1 MRESSYNFFT
11 QNSQQPKDI
20 RGGEKKVMKKSL
32 SAILSLAMA
41 FSMFSSVALGA
52 DAKKSSADFTDLK
65 DLDAATKAKFD
76 EMIGAG
82 IFDGV
87 KEGTFGLKDKMNRAQ
102 FAKVAALVF
111 NLKVDT
117 SLKTSSFSD
126 VKNDDPANGYA
137 LPYIEA
143 VKAAGI
149 TDGYAPGQ
157 FNPAGDV
164 TKEQLATFL
173 IRGLNKDSEGKNKTG
188 VSDKT
193 VSDWAK
199 GYVALALELKLLS
212 NGTDGTFGGTS
223 AATRDLLVTSSYEAK
238 KQFVDTNK
246 PAKASIKEAKA
257 ADYNKVQVTLDRDV
271 DTAKATV
278 SLKKGTADVATDLK
292 WSDDKK
298 VATLTLKDGTKI
310 TEGTYS
316 VTLGGLD
323 ASAVDKTTAEFKAEN
338 ERLEKIEFV
347 TANDTVAKS
356 KKVRVQFKPTN
367 QYGQNVSFPAGNFT
381 VNATVPN
388 NSASLTKDV
397 DTGKFYVVM
406 NTDDSG
412 LISNNSQIS
421 VNIWDNDT
429 KKSAVKVFKV
439 GDFPYLAKVELGD
452 VKYPTGKSALQS
464 SGDKAVVKLT
474 QYDQYGGELTIDSGT
489 ASNKIAD
496 PSAYITPKGNVP
508 YESNLKYEFID
519 DNGDGVK
526 DLVVKLDGKVTSTG
540 VFTVSVFGGG
550 STATADI
557 KLSASKIAAKVELGE
572 FSGSL
577 AVGDKDK
584 YVDLIAYDAEG
595 NKLSAD
601 DVIDNVKDKRFNI
614 SVSGPVNLG
623 KTDNVPASMLDS
635 EGKVV
640 ITGDKKGKI
649 HIGEVTAKGNGQI
662 YVNVFT
668 NGVNSQASKSFN
680 TVDARYPSTIKTVT
694 DAATKAVAGGE
705 TKPKFQLFDNYTELM
720 KEFDKPINENN
731 SNGTVTYDVYA
742 SVTAGDT
749 NFKVSV
755 DGFGYLNLNGGTS
768 LTVKQFS
775 DKEVKIETAGVATGK
790 EVEVKFAL
798 RKKKTDGTVID
809 SSVASVTKKVQV
821 VDGKSENLR
830 YNLKDLGSIFNTLDD
845 DMYKNNTDLQG
856 SPVKSKLAKELVV
869 EATDSAGNKVAFP
882 KQIRSVS
889 TEVYEYARA
898 GVVDNSNDKDYGK
911 AYVIG
916 KKTGTSNVTVQFKDA
931 KGNDNTV
938 TGQVTVKNE
947 ASKVESIEA
956 GKSSKTFSRG
966 ANATAD
972 KLSDA
977 LAPSGQTYKIYKL
990 MGDLTVKN
998 QYGNEFKN
1006 ENIALYNGKLLG
1018 LMYTITDVSMEQ
1030 NGSVSL
1036 NGEDLTIVG
1045 NGSFTITV
1053 TAPNGKTATT
1063 TVVITN

>member
-1 MRESSYNFFT
+1 
-11 QNSQQPKDI
+11 
-20 RGGEKKVMKKSL
+20 MKKSL

-126 VKNDDPANGYA
+126 VKSDDPANGYA

-173 IRGLNKDSEGKNKTG
+173 IRGLGKDSEGRNKTG

-199 GYVALALELKLLS
+199 SYVALALELKLLS

-278 SLKKGTADVATDLK
+278 SLKKGTADVATDIK
-292 WSDDKK
+292 WSEDKK

-584 YVDLIAYDAEG
+584 YIDLIAYDAEG

-742 SVTAGDT
+742 TVTAGDT

-755 DGFGYLNLNGGTS
+755 DGYGQLPTNGGAS

-775 DKEVKIETAGVATGK
+775 DKEVKIETANVATGK

-821 VDGKSENLR
+821 VDGKSENLK

-845 DMYKNNTDLQG
+845 DMYKNSTEIQG
-856 SPVKSKLAKELVV
+856 NPAKSKLAKELVV

-882 KQIRSVS
+882 KQIKSVS
-889 TEVYEYARA
+889 SEVYEYVRY
-898 GVVDNSNDKDYGK
+898 GLGDGNGK

-916 KKTGTSNVTVQFKDA
+916 KKTGTSNVTVRFLDG

-947 ASKVESIEA
+947 PNKVESIEA
-956 GKSSKTFSRG
+956 GKASKTFSRG

-972 KLSDA
+972 KLSDI
-977 LAPSGQTYKIYKL
+977 LVQNTTNQYKLYNL

-1006 ENIALYNGKLLG
+1006 ENIAPYNDKLLQ
-1018 LMYTITDVSMEQ
+1018 LTYIITDVSMEQ

-1036 NGEDLTIVG
+1036 NGENLTIVG
-1045 NGSFTITV
+1045 NGSFTLTV
-1053 TAPNGKTATT
+1053 TAPNGKSATT

>member
-1 MRESSYNFFT
+1 MRESSYNFST

-126 VKNDDPANGYA
+126 VKSDDPANGYA

-238 KQFVDTNK
+238 QQYANSNK

-257 ADYNKVQVTLDRDV
+257 VDYNKVQVTLDRDV

-508 YESNLKYEFID
+508 YESNLKYEFND
-519 DNGDGVK
+519 ENGDGVK

-584 YVDLIAYDAEG
+584 YIELIGYDAEG

-601 DVIDNVKDKRFNI
+601 DIVDNVKDKRFNI
-614 SVSGPVNLG
+614 SVSGPVNFG
-623 KTDNVPASMLDS
+623 KSDNVPASMLDAD
-635 EGKVV
+635 GKVV
-640 ITGDKKGKI
+640 ITGDQKGKI
-649 HIGEVTAKGNGQI
+649 HISEVTAKGNGQI

-668 NGVNSQASKSFN
+668 NGVNSQASKSFS
-680 TVDARYPSTIKTVT
+680 TVDARYPSTIKTIT
-694 DAATKAVAGGE
+694 DATTKAVAGGE
-705 TKPKFQLFDNYTELM
+705 TKPKFQLIDNYNELI

-742 SVTAGDT
+742 TVIGDS

-755 DGFGYLNLNGGTS
+755 DGYGQLPTNGGAS

-775 DKEVKIETAGVATGK
+775 DKEVKIETANVATGK

-798 RKKKTDGTVID
+798 RKKKTDGTIID

-821 VDGKSENLR
+821 VDGASENLK
-830 YNLKDLGSIFNTLDD
+830 YNLNDLGSIFNTLDD
-845 DMYKNNTDLQG
+845 GMYKDVVGVQSN
-856 SPVKSKLAKELVV
+856 PVTSKLAKELVV

-882 KQIRSVS
+882 KQIKSVTS
-889 TEVYEYARA
+889 EVYEYVRY
-898 GVVDNSNDKDYGK
+898 GVDGGK

-916 KKTGTSNVTVQFKDA
+916 KKTGTSNVTVRFKDG

-947 ASKVESIEA
+947 PNKVESIEA
-956 GKSSKTFSRG
+956 GKSSKTFSRSG
-966 ANATAD
+966 ANTTAD

-977 LAPSGQTYKIYKL
+977 LVNGNYKVYKL

-1006 ENIALYNGKLLG
+1006 EKIADYNDKLLQ
-1018 LMYTITDVSMEQ
+1018 LDYIITDVAMNN
-1030 NGSVSL
+1030 NGTVSL
-1036 NGEDLTIVG
+1036 DGENVTINGT
-1045 NGSFTITV
+1045 GSFTLKV
-1053 TAPNGKTATT
+1053 TAPNGKSATT
-1063 TVVITN
+1063 TIVITD

>member
-1 MRESSYNFFT
+1 
-11 QNSQQPKDI
+11 
-20 RGGEKKVMKKSL
+20 MKKSL

-126 VKNDDPANGYA
+126 VKSDDPANGYA

-238 KQFVDTNK
+238 KQYVDTNK

-292 WSDDKK
+292 WSEDKK
-298 VATLTLKDGTKI
+298 VATLTLKDGSKI

-323 ASAVDKTTAEFKAEN
+323 ASTVDKTTAEFKAEN

-474 QYDQYGGELTIDSGT
+474 QYDQYGGEITIDSGT
-489 ASNKIAD
+489 ANNKIND
-496 PSAYITPKGNVP
+496 PSAYITPKGSVP
-508 YESNLKYEFID
+508 YESNLKHEFID

-572 FSGSL
+572 ISGSL

-584 YVDLIAYDAEG
+584 YIDLIAYDAEG
-595 NKLSAD
+595 NKLSTD
-601 DVIDNVKDKRFNI
+601 DLVDNVKDKRFNI
-614 SVSGPVNLG
+614 SISGPVNFG
-623 KTDNVPASMLDS
+623 KTDNVPESMLDES
-635 EGKVV
+635 KKVV
-640 ITGDKKGKI
+640 ISGDKKGKI
-649 HIGEVTAKGNGQI
+649 HISEITAKGSGQI

-668 NGVNSQASKSFN
+668 NGVNSQASKSFS

-694 DAATKAVAGGE
+694 EPATKAVAGGE
-705 TKPKFQLFDNYTELM
+705 TKPKFQLIDNYNELI
-720 KEFDKPINENN
+720 KEFDKPISENN
-731 SNGTVTYDVYA
+731 ANGNVTYDVYA
-742 SVTAGDT
+742 TVVASDT

-755 DGFGYLNLNGGTS
+755 DGVDGYLPLSGGKS

-775 DKEVKIETAGVATGK
+775 DKEIKIETAGVATGK

-798 RKKKTDGTVID
+798 RKLKADGSSVID
-809 SSVASVTKKVQV
+809 GSIFSVTKKVQV
-821 VDGKSENLR
+821 VDGVSENLR

-845 DMYKNNTDLQG
+845 GMYKDVNGNPSD
-856 SPVKSKLAKELVV
+856 PKKSKLAKELVV

-882 KQIRSVS
+882 KRIKSVTS
-889 TEVYEYARA
+889 EVYEYVRY
-898 GVVDNSNDKDYGK
+898 GVVDDVNDKDYGK

-916 KKTGTSNVTVQFKDA
+916 KKTGTSNVTVRFKDA

-938 TGQVTVKNE
+938 FGQVTVKNE
-947 ASKVESIEA
+947 PNKVESIEA
-956 GKSSKTFSRG
+956 GKSSKTFSRSG
-966 ANATAD
+966 VNTTAD
-972 KLSDA
+972 KLPVEANGASK
-977 LAPSGQTYKIYKL
+977 LYKL
-990 MGDLTVKN
+990 MGDLTIKN

-1006 ENIALYNGKLLG
+1006 DKIAEYNEKLLQ
-1018 LMYTITDVSMEQ
+1018 LQYIITDVSMSQ
-1030 NGSVSL
+1030 GGSVSL
-1036 NGEDLTIVG
+1036 NGEDLTING
-1045 NGSFTITV
+1045 TGSFTITA
-1053 TAPNGKTATT
+1053 TAPNGKSATT

>member
-1 MRESSYNFFT
+1 MRESSYNFST

-126 VKNDDPANGYA
+126 VKSDDPANGYA

-173 IRGLNKDSEGKNKTG
+173 IRGLGKDSEGRNKTG

-199 GYVALALELKLLS
+199 SYVALALELKLLS

-278 SLKKGTADVATDLK
+278 SLKKGTADVATDIK
-292 WSDDKK
+292 WSEDKK

-584 YVDLIAYDAEG
+584 YIDLIAYDAEG

-742 SVTAGDT
+742 TVTAGDT

-755 DGFGYLNLNGGTS
+755 DGYGQLPTNGGAS

-775 DKEVKIETAGVATGK
+775 DKEVKIETANVATGK

-821 VDGKSENLR
+821 VDGKSENLK

-845 DMYKNNTDLQG
+845 DMYKNSTEIQG
-856 SPVKSKLAKELVV
+856 NPAKSKLAKELVV

-882 KQIRSVS
+882 KQIKSVS
-889 TEVYEYARA
+889 SEVYEYVRY
-898 GVVDNSNDKDYGK
+898 GLGDGNGK

-916 KKTGTSNVTVQFKDA
+916 KKTGTSNVTVRFLDG

-947 ASKVESIEA
+947 PNKVESIEA
-956 GKSSKTFSRG
+956 GKASKTFSRG

-972 KLSDA
+972 KLSDI
-977 LAPSGQTYKIYKL
+977 LVQNTTNQYKLYNL

-1006 ENIALYNGKLLG
+1006 ENIAPYNDKLLQ
-1018 LMYTITDVSMEQ
+1018 LTYIITDVSMEQ

-1036 NGEDLTIVG
+1036 NGENLTIVG
-1045 NGSFTITV
+1045 NGSFTLTV
-1053 TAPNGKTATT
+1053 TAPNGKSATT